1 MAYTG
6 TYIAIALQM
15 ALIFQPTTDILT
27 IANSL
32 PFPPYAPLPHPL
44 SNGSAISHS
53 KFIGI
58 ILYGIGLRGL
68 ILTKH
73 FILYDYYDSGIWM
86 QWHSE
91 LGVLGQKHPIANPLS
106 PFSETRTPFARR
118 TKYWSGLAWALC
130 SDE

>member
-32 PFPPYAPLPHPL
+32 PFPPYPPPLPHPL

-73 FILYDYYDSGIWM
+73 FILYDYYDSGIW
-86 QWHSE
+86 SS
-91 LGVLGQKHPIANPLS
+91 GIANWESWDKNTLS
-106 PFSETRTPFARR
+106 PILFPHFPKRAHHSPAEPNTGRV
-118 TKYWSGLAWALC
+118 
-130 SDE
+130 